1 MDGRRS
7 LHIFKAIPKL
17 RVCNVSEAFGE
28 CFADLPSP
36 ILLLSY
42 GSD

>member
-7 LHIFKAIPKL
+7 LHIFKALPKWSA
-17 RVCNVSEAFGE
+17 CNVREAFVV
-28 CFADLPSP
+28 CSDDLLSP

>member
-1 MDGRRS
+1 MMGRRS
-7 LHIFKAIPKL
+7 LHIFKALPK
-17 RVCNVSEAFGE
+17 RRACNVSEAFVV
-28 CFADLPSP
+28 CSDDSLSP